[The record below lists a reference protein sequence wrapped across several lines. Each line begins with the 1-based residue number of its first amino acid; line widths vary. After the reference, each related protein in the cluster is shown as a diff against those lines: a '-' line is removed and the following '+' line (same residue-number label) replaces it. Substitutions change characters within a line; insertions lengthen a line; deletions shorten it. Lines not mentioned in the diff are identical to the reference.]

1 LIARNHCFWDF
12 THVNI
17 KEFLMARISGTKIV
31 TAGALSVFAL
41 TLASPT
47 LGSVVPMS
55 AFSIAAIAQ
64 EAGHP
69 IIVNEQQFKELA
81 DKGAKIVDVRPQAAY
96 EAGHIP
102 GAVNLAWARLNVS
115 ERDGI
120 RNEFAEDSVIE
131 EVIGEAGLNN
141 GDTLVI
147 YDTNSLPGR
156 AFIALEYAG
165 FKNIH
170 VLDGGVGGFTGSLST
185 DVVEVAK
192 SDFKITDKFDMRV
205 DKAYVETKLKAN
217 DSVIVDGRNSDAFV
231 DGHIPGA
238 KSLTAARLLTED
250 KKVVPEDVLNNLLAS
265 RGIDKDKE
273 ILSYCGS
280 GVAAANNYIA
290 LRNLG
295 YKNVRIY
302 DESWDEWSR
311 DPKAGQSLALGN
323 YAFTGNDVSAET
335 SEGPKFL
342 SAEQVKELAQNPD
355 VVVVDVRSPSDY
367 NAGQIPGSVNVFWD
381 ATLDENRVLKDVA
394 ELKKIYEEAGVTP
407 EKQVILFT
415 RGGVQLTHSYT
426 VLSLLGFKN
435 VDFFTGKFEGWENG
449 AMKRG

>member
-1 LIARNHCFWDF
+1 MLRTF
-12 THVNI
+12 TRR
-17 KEFLMARISGTKIV
+17 LLA
-31 TAGALSVFAL
+31 AGALSVL
-41 TLASPT
+41 TLTVAAPT
-47 LGSVVPMS
+47 LGTGLSNSIV
-55 AFSIAAIAQ
+55 SIAAQAQ
-64 EAGHP
+64 EAALP
-69 IIVNEQQFKELA
+69 IIVNVDQFNELVG
-81 DKGAKIVDVRPQAAY
+81 KGAKVVDVRQPAAF
-96 EAGHIP
+96 EEGHIP
-102 GAVNLAWARLNVS
+102 GAVNLPWAKLNVS

-120 RNEFAEDSVIE
+120 RNEFEADEVIE
-131 EVIGEAGLNN
+131 KIISDAGISN

-165 FKNIH
+165 FKDKIH
-170 VLDGGVGGFTGSLST
+170 VLDGGIGAFAGELEKGA
-185 DVVEVAK
+185 VEVAK

-205 DKAYVETKLKAN
+205 DKAYVETKLKSN
-217 DSVIVDGRNSDAFV
+217 DSVIVDGRNADAYV

-250 KKVVPEDVLNNLLAS
+250 KKVLPEDVLSGLLAS
-265 RGIDKDKE
+265 RGIDKEKE

-311 DPKAGQSLALGN
+311 DPKAGQALALNN
-323 YAFTGNDVSAET
+323 YAFSGENLAE
-335 SEGPKFL
+335 EGPKFL
-342 SAEQVKELAQNPD
+342 SADEVKQLASDPN

-367 NAGQIPGSVNVFWD
+367 SAGQIPGSVNVFWD
-381 ATLDENRVLKDVA
+381 ATLDENRVLKSAD
-394 ELKKIYEEAGVTP
+394 ELKKLYEEAGVTP
-407 EKQVILFT
+407 DKKVILFT

-449 AMKRG
+449 AMRRG

>member
-1 LIARNHCFWDF
+1 
-12 THVNI
+12 
-17 KEFLMARISGTKIV
+17 MARISVTKSL

-41 TLASPT
+41 TLGAPAI
-47 LGSVVPMS
+47 GSVIPMS
-55 AFSIAAIAQ
+55 AFSIATSAQ
-64 EAGHP
+64 EAGYP

-81 DKGAKIVDVRPQAAY
+81 DTGAKIVDVRPQAAY

-102 GAVNLAWARLNVS
+102 GAVNLPWAQLNVS

-120 RNEFAEDSVIE
+120 RNEFAEDAIIE
-131 EVIGEAGLNN
+131 EAIRNAGLSN
-141 GDTLVI
+141 GDTLLI

-170 VLDGGVGGFTGSLST
+170 VLDGGVGGFSGDLST
-185 DVVEVAK
+185 DAVELAK

-205 DKAYVETKLKAN
+205 DKAYVESKLKAN

-238 KSLTAARLLTED
+238 KSLVAARLLTED
-250 KKVVPEDVLNNLLAS
+250 KKVLPEDVLTNLLAS
-265 RGIDKDKE
+265 RGIDKEKE

-311 DPKAGQSLALGN
+311 DPQAGQSLALGN
-323 YAFTGNDVSAET
+323 YAFSGEDVSADA
-335 SEGPKFL
+335 SGGPKFL

-367 NAGQIPGSVNVFWD
+367 SAGQIPGSVNVFWD
-381 ATLDENRVLKDVA
+381 TTLDENRVLKDPA
-394 ELKKIYEEAGVTP
+394 ELKKIYEAAGVTP
-407 EKQVILFT
+407 DKQVILFT

-435 VDFFTGKFEGWENG
+435 INFFTGKFEGWENG

>member
-1 LIARNHCFWDF
+1 MLRTF
-12 THVNI
+12 TRR
-17 KEFLMARISGTKIV
+17 LLA
-31 TAGALSVFAL
+31 AGALSVL
-41 TLASPT
+41 TLTVAAPM
-47 LGSVVPMS
+47 LGSGLS
-55 AFSIAAIAQ
+55 NSIVSIRAEAQ
-64 EAGHP
+64 EAAHP
-69 IIVNEQQFKELA
+69 IIVNLEQFKELIGN
-81 DKGAKIVDVRPQAAY
+81 GAKIVDVRQLAAF

-102 GAVNLAWARLNVS
+102 GAVNLPWAKLNVS

-120 RNEFAEDSVIE
+120 RNEFEADEVIE
-131 EVIGEAGLNN
+131 QIVSEAGLSN

-165 FKNIH
+165 FKDKIH
-170 VLDGGVGGFTGSLST
+170 VLDGGIGAFTDKLETGA
-185 DVVEVAK
+185 VEVAK
-192 SDFKITDKFDMRV
+192 TDFKITDKFDMRV
-205 DKAYVETKLKAN
+205 DKAYVETKIRAN
-217 DSVIVDGRNSDAFV
+217 DSVIVDGRNADAFV

-238 KSLTAARLLTED
+238 KSLSASRLLTED
-250 KKVVPEDVLNNLLAS
+250 RKVQPEDVLSGLLAS
-265 RGIDKDKE
+265 RGIDKEKE

-311 DPKAGQSLALGN
+311 DPKAGQALALNN
-323 YAFTGNDVSAET
+323 YGFTGENIGE
-335 SEGPKFL
+335 EGPKFL
-342 SAEQVKELAQNPD
+342 TAEEVKELAANPN
-355 VVVVDVRSPSDY
+355 VVIVDVRSPSDY
-367 NAGQIPGSVNVFWD
+367 GAGQIPGSVNVFWD
-381 ATLDENRVLKDVA
+381 TTLDENRVLKGADD
-394 ELKKIYEEAGVTP
+394 LKKLYQEAGVTP
-407 EKQVILFT
+407 DKQVILFT

-449 AMKRG
+449 AMRRG

>member
-1 LIARNHCFWDF
+1 MLRTF
-12 THVNI
+12 TRR
-17 KEFLMARISGTKIV
+17 LLA
-31 TAGALSVFAL
+31 AGALSVL
-41 TLASPT
+41 TLTVAAPM
-47 LGSVVPMS
+47 LGSGLS
-55 AFSIAAIAQ
+55 NSIVSIRAEAQ
-64 EAGHP
+64 EAAHP
-69 IIVNEQQFKELA
+69 IIVNLEQFKELIGN
-81 DKGAKIVDVRPQAAY
+81 GAKIVDVRQPAAF

-102 GAVNLAWARLNVS
+102 GAVNLPWAKLNVS

-120 RNEFAEDSVIE
+120 RNEFEADEVIE
-131 EVIGEAGLNN
+131 QIVSEAGLSN

-165 FKNIH
+165 FKDKIH
-170 VLDGGVGGFTGSLST
+170 VLDGGIGAFTDKLETGA
-185 DVVEVAK
+185 VEVAK
-192 SDFKITDKFDMRV
+192 TDFKITDKFDMRV
-205 DKAYVETKLKAN
+205 DKAYVETKIRAN
-217 DSVIVDGRNSDAFV
+217 DSVIVDGRNADAFV

-238 KSLTAARLLTED
+238 KSLSASRLLTED
-250 KKVVPEDVLNNLLAS
+250 RKVQPEDVLSGLLAS
-265 RGIDKDKE
+265 RGIDKEKE

-311 DPKAGQSLALGN
+311 DPKAGQALALNN
-323 YAFTGNDVSAET
+323 YGFTGENTGE
-335 SEGPKFL
+335 EGPKFL
-342 SAEQVKELAQNPD
+342 TAEEVKELAANPN
-355 VVVVDVRSPSDY
+355 VVIVDVRSPSDY
-367 NAGQIPGSVNVFWD
+367 GAGQIPGSVNVFWD
-381 ATLDENRVLKDVA
+381 TTLDENRVLKGADD
-394 ELKKIYEEAGVTP
+394 LKKLYQEAGVTP
-407 EKQVILFT
+407 DKQVILFT

-449 AMKRG
+449 AMRRG

>member
-1 LIARNHCFWDF
+1 
-12 THVNI
+12 
-17 KEFLMARISGTKIV
+17 MARISVTKSL

-41 TLASPT
+41 TLGAPAI
-47 LGSVVPMS
+47 GSVIPMS
-55 AFSIAAIAQ
+55 AFSIATSAQ
-64 EAGHP
+64 EAGYP

-81 DKGAKIVDVRPQAAY
+81 DTGAKIVDVRPQAAY

-102 GAVNLAWARLNVS
+102 GAVNLPWAQLNVS

-120 RNEFAEDSVIE
+120 RNEFAEDAIIE
-131 EVIGEAGLNN
+131 EAIRNAGLSN
-141 GDTLVI
+141 GDTLLI

-170 VLDGGVGGFTGSLST
+170 VLDGGVGGFSGDLST
-185 DVVEVAK
+185 DAVELAK

-205 DKAYVETKLKAN
+205 DKAYVESKLKAN

-238 KSLTAARLLTED
+238 KSLVAARLLTED
-250 KKVVPEDVLNNLLAS
+250 KKVLPEDVLTNLLAS
-265 RGIDKDKE
+265 RGIDKEKE

-311 DPKAGQSLALGN
+311 DPQAGQSLALGN
-323 YAFTGNDVSAET
+323 YAFSGEDVAADASG
-335 SEGPKFL
+335 GPKFL

-367 NAGQIPGSVNVFWD
+367 SAGQIPGSVNVFWD
-381 ATLDENRVLKDVA
+381 TTLDENRVLKDPA
-394 ELKKIYEEAGVTP
+394 ELKRIYETAGVTP
-407 EKQVILFT
+407 DKQVILFT

-435 VDFFTGKFEGWENG
+435 INFFTGKFEGWENG

>member
-1 LIARNHCFWDF
+1 MLRTF
-12 THVNI
+12 TRR
-17 KEFLMARISGTKIV
+17 LLA
-31 TAGALSVFAL
+31 AGALSVL
-41 TLASPT
+41 TLTVAAPM
-47 LGSVVPMS
+47 LGSGLS
-55 AFSIAAIAQ
+55 NSIVSIRAEAQ
-64 EAGHP
+64 EAAHP
-69 IIVNEQQFKELA
+69 IIVNLEQFKELIGN
-81 DKGAKIVDVRPQAAY
+81 GAKIVDVRQLAAF

-102 GAVNLAWARLNVS
+102 GAVNLPWAKLNVS

-120 RNEFAEDSVIE
+120 RNEFEADEVIE
-131 EVIGEAGLNN
+131 QIVSEAGLSN

-165 FKNIH
+165 FKDKIH
-170 VLDGGVGGFTGSLST
+170 VLDGGIGAFTDKLETGA
-185 DVVEVAK
+185 VEVAK
-192 SDFKITDKFDMRV
+192 TDFKITDKFDMRV
-205 DKAYVETKLKAN
+205 DKAYVETKIRAN
-217 DSVIVDGRNSDAFV
+217 DSVIVDGRNADAFV

-238 KSLTAARLLTED
+238 KSLSASRLLTED
-250 KKVVPEDVLNNLLAS
+250 RKVQPEDVLSGLLAS
-265 RGIDKDKE
+265 RGIDKEKE

-311 DPKAGQSLALGN
+311 DPKAGQALALNN
-323 YAFTGNDVSAET
+323 YGFTGENTGE
-335 SEGPKFL
+335 EGPKFL
-342 SAEQVKELAQNPD
+342 TAEEVKELAANPN
-355 VVVVDVRSPSDY
+355 VVIVDVRSPSDY
-367 NAGQIPGSVNVFWD
+367 GAGQIPGSVNVFWD
-381 ATLDENRVLKDVA
+381 TTLDENRVLKGADD
-394 ELKKIYEEAGVTP
+394 LKKLYQEAGVTP
-407 EKQVILFT
+407 DKQVILFT

-449 AMKRG
+449 AMRRG

>member
-1 LIARNHCFWDF
+1 
-12 THVNI
+12 
-17 KEFLMARISGTKIV
+17 MARISVTKSL

-41 TLASPT
+41 TLGAPAI
-47 LGSVVPMS
+47 GSVIPMS
-55 AFSIAAIAQ
+55 AFSIATSAQ
-64 EAGHP
+64 EAGYP

-81 DKGAKIVDVRPQAAY
+81 DTGAKIVDVRPQAAY

-102 GAVNLAWARLNVS
+102 GAVNLPWAQLNVS

-120 RNEFAEDSVIE
+120 RNEFAEDAIIE
-131 EVIGEAGLNN
+131 EAIRNAGLSN
-141 GDTLVI
+141 GDTLLI

-170 VLDGGVGGFTGSLST
+170 VLDGGVGGFSGDLST
-185 DVVEVAK
+185 DAVELAK

-205 DKAYVETKLKAN
+205 DKAYVESKLKAN

-238 KSLTAARLLTED
+238 KSLVAARLLTED
-250 KKVVPEDVLNNLLAS
+250 KKVLPEDVLTNLLAS
-265 RGIDKDKE
+265 RGIDKEKE

-311 DPKAGQSLALGN
+311 DPQAGQSLALGN
-323 YAFTGNDVSAET
+323 YAFSGEDVSADA
-335 SEGPKFL
+335 SGGPKFL

-367 NAGQIPGSVNVFWD
+367 SAGQIPGSVNVFWD
-381 ATLDENRVLKDVA
+381 TTLDENRVLKDPA
-394 ELKKIYEEAGVTP
+394 ELKRIYEAAGVTP
-407 EKQVILFT
+407 DKQVILFT

-435 VDFFTGKFEGWENG
+435 INFFTGKFEGWENG